1 MEEMI
6 QKIANTFKVF
16 GDKTRVRILLLLQD
30 GELCVDEI
38 VVKTNMEQSAI
49 SHQLRILKEA
59 HLIKSRKVSRFSYY
73 SLDDDHVSTILKMG
87 MEHIVEECNC
97 RRKDEKEI

>member
-59 HLIKSRKVSRFSYY
+59 HLIKSRKVGRFSYY